1 MIIVLNRGEGFS
13 LSQKDFTDN
22 PKDCIQI
29 IISTNDRSDLLEY
42 LTSAFEIPM
51 IEYIRL
57 LQSKIEVETVS
68 AKRLNLLKTE
78 TDALLQRLHQCSK
91 LLEETAKPSA
101 PMKVP
106 EKVLAELDRCVL
118 KRSTSLVHLVKVL
131 VINLDYHLI

>member
-1 MIIVLNRGEGFS
+1 M
-13 LSQKDFTDN
+13 SQKDFTDN

-57 LQSKIEVETVS
+57 LQSKIDVQVETAL

-118 KRSTSLVHLVKVL
+118 KRSTSLVHLVEVL
-131 VINLDYHLI
+131 ALNLDYRLI